1 MYYFKHTVDL
11 VKALA
16 INNPKNIDGYINSG
30 KLKIEFDNPKVLEHQ
45 LESAKIETNIETSLH
60 MDGTIDNRFVIKVW
74 FNGILA
80 LENDLYPSDKDSID
94 AIVNMIASMK
104 WNYNTNR
111 ERFTDEI
118 LRGFNK

>member
-1 MYYFKHTVDL
+1 MYLFKHIGDL
-11 VKALA
+11 VKELA
-16 INNPKNIDGYINSG
+16 TNNPKSIDGYIHSG
-30 KLKIEFDNPKVLEHQ
+30 KLKIKFDKPKVLEHQ
-45 LESAKIETNIETSLH
+45 LESAKIETNIETKLH
-60 MDGTIDNRFVIKVW
+60 MDGVIDNHFIVKVW

-80 LENDLYPSDKDSID
+80 VESNLYSDEESID
-94 AIVNMIASMK
+94 EIVNVIASMK